1 MRSIGLFLLL
11 IGFTFLAGCANTPTI
26 KDGYHPELVSAYRL
40 DAGDQVRVIVFGQAD
55 LSNSYIVDQ
64 AGNLSMP
71 LIGTVP
77 ARGRSATQLEGDIAH
92 RLRQGGFVRHPDV
105 SVEMVRYRPFFA
117 MGEVTA
123 AGQYPYVPGM
133 TVQQAVAIAGGFTP
147 RANTKAVQV
156 TRSVDGQ
163 IGTAMLSLGD
173 QILPGDTIYVRE
185 RHF

>member
-1 MRSIGLFLLL
+1 MRSLGLFLLL
-11 IGFTFLAGCANTPTI
+11 IGLTSLAGCANAPAV
-26 KDGYHPELVSAYRL
+26 KDGYHPELVSAYHL
-40 DAGDQVRVIVFGQAD
+40 DAGDRVRVIVFGQTD
-55 LSNSYIVDQ
+55 LSNTYIVDQ

-77 ARGRSATQLEGDIAH
+77 ARGRSTAEIETAVAQ
-92 RLRQGGFVRHPDV
+92 RLRKGYIRNPDV
-105 SVEMVRYRPFFA
+105 SVEIDRYRPFFV

-147 RANTKAVQV
+147 RADVYSVQV
-156 TRSVDGQ
+156 TRSVDGE
-163 IGTAMLSLGD
+163 IGTAMLPLAD
-173 QILPGDTIYVRE
+173 AIRPGDTIYVRE